1 VRTRNTN
8 PTIDTDMNRTVL
20 TLALLVACSTA
31 AFAQSSQT
39 TATALEAKVRELLA
53 LTGSAGMAEQVMAQ
67 MMPALKEMAP
77 GVPESVWDEIEKEMD
92 VDALIDEIVPVY
104 IAEYTEAEIDA
115 MIAFYSTPEGRSVI
129 QKMPGVM
136 AQTMLIGQQW
146 GQTAAMRVFERLQ
159 QKGYAPK
166 S

>member
-1 VRTRNTN
+1 
-8 PTIDTDMNRTVL
+8 MNRSLLV
-20 TLALLVACSTA
+20 LALVVGCSTA
-31 AFAQSSQT
+31 AFAQSAT
-39 TATALEAKVRELLA
+39 TTSPKLEARVRELLE
-53 LTGSAGMAEQVMAQ
+53 LTGSAGMAEQAMAQ

-77 GVPESVWDEIEKEMD
+77 GVPDDVWEELENEMN
-92 VDALIDEIVPVY
+92 VDGLIDEIIPVY
-104 IAEYTEAEIDA
+104 IAGYTEAEIDA

-136 AQTMLIGQQW
+136 SQTMLIGQQW
-146 GQTAAMRVFERLQ
+146 GQNAAMRVFERLQ